1 MNKDQKPQLSPKTI
15 EINIDYHKSIIE
27 KYQRL
32 IQEEQ
37 AKITKW
43 KEELKQHSQ
52 LSLS

>member
-15 EINIDYHKSIIE
+15 EINIDYHKSIID

-43 KEELKQHSQ
+43 QQELKEYSQ